1 MLANAQELGRIRCN
15 AELERLLAATFVAAV
30 AERLEGLLGSKCSG

>member
-1 MLANAQELGRIRCN
+1 MLANAQELGCVCGN

-30 AERLEGLLGSKCSG
+30 AERLEG